1 MLPLLLAASAAYYIR
16 ISPLAEQ
23 RLHALGKQTIKQQ
36 QDLKTALTYFS
47 TAAQHGNTSR
57 SHLLLVLHLQRCGA
71 TPDTTRDA
79 FRQAVM
85 FDRSDHRLLQA
96 WALYESKHGNMHRA
110 VHLLRRA
117 AEIDHSALGALRWK
131 RFVEYCRS
139 KNPLASPSKR
149 GTPLP
154 GYEGYEDYGI

>member
-1 MLPLLLAASAAYYIR
+1 MLPLLVAASAAYYIR

-36 QDLKTALTYFS
+36 QLETALTYFS
-47 TAAQHGNTSR
+47 TAAEHGNTSR

-71 TPDTTRDA
+71 APDKTRDA

-96 WALYESKHGNMHRA
+96 WALYESKNGNMHRA

-117 AEIDHSALGALRWK
+117 AEIDHAALGALRWK
-131 RFVEYCRS
+131 RFREYCRS
-139 KNPLASPSKR
+139 QNPLASPSTKR

-154 GYEGYEDYGI
+154 GYEDYGI